1 MYIAQLLPAQTHIAA
16 CGCLQTE
23 HANVDS
29 TLAGAAAPLMMT
41 GVQFAIQNLLARLVI
56 KAGIV
61 QRTAAA
67 VELDWRQYMQQGE
80 HQSCIVHSQHSW
92 AGLHMFRKEVAKD
105 SVCRHALDISQQ
117 LLLPPET
124 FKLVSTSKLVC
135 RMSPWK
141 SANRCALHCNKAL
154 P

>member
-1 MYIAQLLPAQTHIAA
+1 MYACSLTHAKQDLSRKQVLHLHSMYTAQLLHAQTNITA
-16 CGCLQTE
+16 CGDLQIA

-29 TLAGAAAPLMMT
+29 TAACAAAPLMMT

-56 KAGIV
+56 KVGIV

-80 HQSCIVHSQHSW
+80 HQGWIAHVRQKRYKRW
-92 AGLHMFRKEVAKD
+92 GIF
-105 SVCRHALDISQQ
+105 
-117 LLLPPET
+117 
-124 FKLVSTSKLVC
+124 
-135 RMSPWK
+135 
-141 SANRCALHCNKAL
+141 NK